1 MTHEYQR
8 VPSSAAERVAT
19 EFHKDVC
26 VITCYDRTH
35 QKTHTTCWGRTP
47 NDKAAAMALG
57 KILASAAGANVER
70 STTQRHSDD
79 IDKGELVLWVQF
91 LQSAAAKALLELT
104 GVQTF
109 PPGDVARE
117 LMAALNVS
125 EFADNK
131 LLDAAG
137 LAMMQRMKKSAT
149 DG

>member
-19 EFHKDVC
+19 EFNKDVV

-47 NDKAAAMALG
+47 NDKAAAAGLG
-57 KILASAAGANVER
+57 KILAAAAGANVER
-70 STTQRHSDD
+70 STMQRHGDD

-91 LQSAAAKALLELT
+91 LQSAASKALAQLT
-104 GVQTF
+104 GVQAF
-109 PPGDVARE
+109 PPGEVARE
-117 LMAALNVS
+117 LHAALNVS
-125 EFADNK
+125 EFADGK

-137 LAMMQRMKKSAT
+137 
-149 DG
+149 